1 VLLERV
7 LSRLREEHRAAG
19 KGDQFDRLQGFL
31 TGDAGDVPYKEAAD
45 TLGMSEGALKVAV
58 HRLRR
63 RYRETLME
71 EIAETVSSQE
81 EIDAEIQYLLKA
93 VSL

>member
-1 VLLERV
+1 V

-19 KGDQFDRLQGFL
+19 RSEQFERMQGFL
-31 TGDAGDVPYKEAAD
+31 TGDAEGVPYKTAAD
-45 TLGMSEGALKVAV
+45 SLGMSEGALKVAI

-63 RYRETLME
+63 RYRDTLME
-71 EIAETVSSQE
+71 EIAETVSSQA
-81 EIDAEIQYLLKA
+81 EIDAEIQHLLKA

>member
-1 VLLERV
+1 M

-19 KGDQFDRLQGFL
+19 RAEQFERLQGFL
-31 TGDAGDVPYKEAAD
+31 TGDAADVPYKTAAD
-45 TLGMSEGALKVAV
+45 GLGMSEGALKVAV

-63 RYRETLME
+63 RYRDTLME

-81 EIDAEIQYLLKA
+81 EIDAEIQHLLKA